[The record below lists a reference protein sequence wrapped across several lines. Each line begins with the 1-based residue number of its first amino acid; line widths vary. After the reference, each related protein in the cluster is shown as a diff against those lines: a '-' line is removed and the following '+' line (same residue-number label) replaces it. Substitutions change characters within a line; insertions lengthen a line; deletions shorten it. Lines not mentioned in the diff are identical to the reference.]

1 MKFLTLHGPNL
12 NLLGTREPALYGHL
26 TLEQI
31 DQRLQAAAREAGVEL
46 RTLQSN
52 HEGALIDA
60 IHDARQWATGII
72 INPGALGH
80 YSYALRDALGAAGL
94 PAIEVHISNIYARD
108 AWRRHSV
115 LSEVVAGSICGLGW
129 RGYLYALEALI
140 DRQRDETSGRR

>member
-1 MKFLTLHGPNL
+1 VKFLTLHGPNL